1 MDIEE
6 GRPKGWR
13 FKFDEWRGAAP
24 VIDLVGCAVLL
35 AVFGWYLASAVSL
48 PAPLNPMDIGAGG
61 FPRLLAIGT
70 LIAIVA
76 VAISAVIRLLDSV
89 PLSWVSVRRPV
100 MVVVTAALM
109 AAQAIW
115 FETIGTMVC
124 VIGFALATMLAC
136 GERRPL
142 HLIGVPLA
150 LAAFIYGVFVLALN
164 VNLP

>member
-13 FKFDEWRGAAP
+13 FKFGEWRGAAP
-24 VIDLVGCAVLL
+24 VIDLVSCTVLL
-35 AVFGWYLASAVSL
+35 AVFGCYLASAVSL
-48 PAPLNPMDIGAGG
+48 PAPLKPMDTGAGG

-70 LIAIVA
+70 LLAIVA

-109 AAQAIW
+109 TAQAIW
-115 FETIGTMVC
+115 FDTID
-124 VIGFALATMLAC
+124 LR
-136 GERRPL
+136 ERGPGGQER
-142 HLIGVPLA
+142 
-150 LAAFIYGVFVLALN
+150 
-164 VNLP
+164 